1 MENEESNLNAG
12 RRGPKNNGVGNYV
25 HSPRSNVILMHFEDF
40 FNLILIINLG
50 DQMLVPQ
57 VNNHKL
63 SMGLSF
69 ISSFIYFGE
78 EPMEEEVQRLD
89 LFIKVLWDVHQ
100 GNHQLSLE
108 AATK

>member
-1 MENEESNLNAG
+1 MIRSLRSFLASFSNL
-12 RRGPKNNGVGNYV
+12 
-25 HSPRSNVILMHFEDF
+25 ILMHFEDF

-78 EPMEEEVQRLD
+78 EPMEDVSNPTKLYFLLPFLQWLEE
-89 LFIKVLWDVHQ
+89 
-100 GNHQLSLE
+100 
-108 AATK
+108 

>member
-1 MENEESNLNAG
+1 VNQQQQGS
-12 RRGPKNNGVGNYV
+12 
-25 HSPRSNVILMHFEDF
+25 SILKDYKF
-40 FNLILIINLG
+40 INLG

-78 EPMEEEVQRLD
+78 EPMEDVSNPTKLYFLLPFLQWLEE
-89 LFIKVLWDVHQ
+89 
-100 GNHQLSLE
+100 
-108 AATK
+108 